1 MGEEGKWGGKRG
13 KGKHFPL
20 LGRRE
25 NGRGKKMGEEN
36 SVGPSPIF
44 PPTFSSQNGGI
55 LGQIFCSHSLPFIAR
70 LFLSFLSPFS
80 QNLLLLLLYSFLS
93 QCPTPHISE
102 SSFLPLLLS
111 STVRSF
117 FTISSFLPCL
127 LAIFLLPLNS
137 SMCFFSSSTDI

>member
-1 MGEEGKWGGKRG
+1 MGREKGARENIFPCLLGEKMGEERKWGGKIVWA
-13 KGKHFPL
+13 PC
-20 LGRRE
+20 
-25 NGRGKKMGEEN
+25 
-36 SVGPSPIF
+36 PIF

-70 LFLSFLSPFS
+70 LFLSFLSPYS
-80 QNLLLLLLYSFLS
+80 QNLLLLLLLYSFLS